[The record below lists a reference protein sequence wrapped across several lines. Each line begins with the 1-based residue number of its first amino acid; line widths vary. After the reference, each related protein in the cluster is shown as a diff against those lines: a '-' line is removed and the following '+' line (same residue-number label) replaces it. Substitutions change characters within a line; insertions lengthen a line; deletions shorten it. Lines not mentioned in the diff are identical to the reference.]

1 MHNPGTKS
9 GGGALKRHARAFTKV
24 SRAGDRA
31 KCAPDAGKP
40 VPASPSRPAQW
51 PPRTVLAVV
60 TMGPMKGL
68 RGVGRTLV
76 VLTTGPTK
84 GSGVGGGWG
93 RLPRAQGVMKQVHQ
107 QGAERSSQGEPA
119 QPETPASR
127 SLEWEAAVAAPHPR
141 PPRSCHRGTTLP
153 VACGTAC
160 GQSADRGPLT
170 RSPRAQQPS
179 VSSLRGVRRTTVDVT
194 PLGPTVVTRGPVKG
208 LSVGVMMGV
217 CLSARASG
225 GFEGEAQGRGV
236 TRVMHA
242 EAATRRTWSG
252 WQ

>member
-1 MHNPGTKS
+1 MRSRRGQARACESIQACSVAAKDGAGRRHDGADEGVEGRRAHVGGADHGPNKGVWGRGWVGPVTKGQKWGWGL
-9 GGGALKRHARAFTKV
+9 GGG
-24 SRAGDRA
+24 G
-31 KCAPDAGKP
+31 
-40 VPASPSRPAQW
+40 
-51 PPRTVLAVV
+51 
-60 TMGPMKGL
+60 
-68 RGVGRTLV
+68 
-76 VLTTGPTK
+76 
-84 GSGVGGGWG
+84 G